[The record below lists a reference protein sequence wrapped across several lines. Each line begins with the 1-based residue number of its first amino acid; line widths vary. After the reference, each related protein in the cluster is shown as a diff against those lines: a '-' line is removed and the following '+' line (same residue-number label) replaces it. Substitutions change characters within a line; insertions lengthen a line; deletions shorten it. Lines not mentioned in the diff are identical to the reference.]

1 MSQKPTFKELLNGD
15 QPVLVDFFATWCG
28 PCMAMNPVLKQVA
41 GKVSG
46 KAKIIKI
53 DVDKYPKMAAK
64 MGVMGVPT
72 FMLFKNGEKLWHE
85 AGTKT
90 SAELVLIMSDYME

>member
-1 MSQKPTFKELLNGD
+1 MSKKPTFKELLNGD
-15 QPVLVDFFATWCG
+15 QPVLIDFYATWCG
-28 PCMAMNPVLKQVA
+28 PCMTMNPVLKEVA
-41 GKVSG
+41 KKVAG

-53 DVDKYPKMAAK
+53 DVDKYAKMGAD

-72 FMLFKNGEKLWHE
+72 FMIFKNGKKLWHE

-90 SAELVLIMSDYME
+90 AAQLEEVILKNV

>member
-1 MSQKPTFKELLNGD
+1 MSKKPSFKELLNGE

-28 PCMAMNPVLKQVA
+28 PCMAMNPVLKEVA
-41 GKVSG
+41 GKISG
-46 KAKIIKI
+46 KGKIIKI
-53 DVDKYPKMAAK
+53 DVDKYPKLAAD

-72 FMLFKNGEKLWHE
+72 FMIFKNGEKLYHE

-90 SAELVLIMSDYME
+90 VVQLTDAILSHS

>member
-1 MSQKPTFKELLNGD
+1 MSKKPTFKELLNGD
-15 QPVLVDFFATWCG
+15 QPVLVDFYATWCG
-28 PCMAMNPVLKQVA
+28 PCMAMNPVLKEVA
-41 GKVSG
+41 KKIAG

-53 DVDKYPKMAAK
+53 DVDKYSKMGAE

-72 FMLFKNGEKLWHE
+72 FMIFKNGKKLWHE

-90 SAELVLIMSDYME
+90 AVQLEEIILKNV